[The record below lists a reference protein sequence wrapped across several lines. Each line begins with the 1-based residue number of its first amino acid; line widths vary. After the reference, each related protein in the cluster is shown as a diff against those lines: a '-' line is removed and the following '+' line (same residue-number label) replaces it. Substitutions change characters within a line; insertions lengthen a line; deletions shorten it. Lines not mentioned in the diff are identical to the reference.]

1 MKAFFKKSYNV
12 FALVMLLV
20 IAVSVIVPP
29 ICAVPD
35 AGEYFGTFTRV
46 GLYQTSEYSVSLSY
60 GIDEPLAGNPT
71 FFERFLMGV
80 VGINKAVYSDTVF
93 DIRFLSI
100 LYMLVFLIASYFF
113 MKNMHTGQSVID
125 YTLGA
130 VMLIF
135 FCDLGYV
142 SYFNSFYA
150 SALNLVLIFC
160 MLSLAVAMN
169 KKFKIW
175 KIIAFTIVSVLYT
188 FTMYQNF
195 VAGAVAAVLLAIFSV
210 RKIGVE
216 RIIGILCALVIFGA
230 AVFSGAN
237 ANIPT
242 KNDNVFNSVF
252 YGVLMD
258 NPDAENALKEFG
270 LEGHKDLIGKTSYE
284 VKPDDIA
291 LVKDIG
297 YGKIMSYYAK
307 NPKLLLDKMDMAAK
321 NSYFLVQDFLNY
333 NDLKPVPFKIWNL
346 LKRKVLPQAL
356 WIILIYAVAFFVM
369 AVKEYKKKGGA
380 YVLSLVLP
388 IMLITEL
395 IFSFIA
401 NGGVLISMKLFGFGI
416 YLDIMLML
424 TIVWGIDAV
433 IKRRAEIK
441 EKYGVNQ

>member
-1 MKAFFKKSYNV
+1 MKTFFTKSYNV

-60 GIDEPLAGNPT
+60 GIDNPTAENPT

-80 VGINKAVYSDTVF
+80 IGINKAVYSDTVF
-93 DIRFLSI
+93 DIRFLSV
-100 LYMLVFLIASYFF
+100 LYMLVFMTAVYFF
-113 MKNMHTGQSVID
+113 MKNMHTGVKAID
-125 YTLGA
+125 ITLGA
-130 VMLIF
+130 VMLVF

-142 SYFNSFYA
+142 AYFNSFYA
-150 SALNLVLIFC
+150 SALNLVLMFC

-169 KKFKIW
+169 KNFKIW
-175 KIIAFTIVSVLYT
+175 KLILFTLVAVAYV

-195 VAGAVAAVLLAIFSV
+195 IAGAVAAVLLAIFSV
-210 RKIGVE
+210 RKIGAE
-216 RIIGILCALVIFGA
+216 RIVGILCAIVIFA
-230 AVFSGAN
+230 VAVFSGAN

-242 KNDNVFNSVF
+242 KNENVFNSVF

-258 NPDAENALKEFG
+258 SPSADRIALDLGVDAPE
-270 LEGHKDLIGKTSYE
+270 LIGKTSYE
-284 VKPDDIA
+284 VEEKDIA
-291 LVKDIG
+291 LVKDIE
-297 YGKIMSYYAK
+297 YGDIAMCYIK
-307 NPKLLLDKMDMAAK
+307 NPSLLLDKMDMAAK
-321 NSYFLVQDFLNY
+321 NTYFLVQDFLNY

-346 LKRKVLPQAL
+346 LKRKVLPQSL

-369 AVKEYKKKGGA
+369 AFKEYKKKGGA
-380 YVLSLVLP
+380 YVLALALP
-388 IMLITEL
+388 VALITEL
-395 IFSFIA
+395 LFSFIA
-401 NGGVLISMKLFGFGI
+401 NGGVLISMKLFGFGM

-424 TIVWGIDAV
+424 TIAWGIDTV
-433 IKRRAEIK
+433 LKSRKEIK

>member
-1 MKAFFKKSYNV
+1 MKTFFTKAYNV
-12 FALVMLLV
+12 FALVMLV
-20 IAVSVIVPP
+20 IIAVSVIVPP

-46 GLYQTSEYSVSLSY
+46 GLYQTSDYSVSLSY
-60 GIDEPLAGNPT
+60 GIDEPHADNPT

-80 VGINKAVYSDTVF
+80 VGINKTVYSDTVF
-93 DIRFLSI
+93 DIRFLSV
-100 LYMLVFLIASYFF
+100 LYMLVFVASAYFF
-113 MKNMHTGQSVID
+113 MKNMHTGSKVID

-130 VMLIF
+130 VMVIF
-135 FCDLGYV
+135 FCDLGYIA
-142 SYFNSFYA
+142 YFNSFYA
-150 SALNLVLIFC
+150 SALNLVLVFA
-160 MLSLAVAMN
+160 MLSLAVSFN
-169 KKFKIW
+169 KNFKIW
-175 KIIAFTIVSVLYT
+175 KLIVFTLVSILYT

-210 RKIGVE
+210 RKIGLE
-216 RIIGILCALVIFGA
+216 RIVGILCALIIFTM
-230 AVFSGAN
+230 AVLSGAN

-242 KNDNVFNSVF
+242 KKENVFNSIF

-258 NPDAENALKEFG
+258 SPNADGIAFDLGVEAP
-270 LEGHKDLIGKTSYE
+270 ELIGKTSYQADAE
-284 VKPDDIA
+284 DIA

-297 YGKIMSYYAK
+297 YGDIIKCYIT
-307 NPKLLLDKMDMAAK
+307 NPKMLLDKMDMAAK

-333 NDLKPVPFKIWNL
+333 NALKPVPFKIWNL
-346 LKRKVLPQAL
+346 LKRKVLPQSL

-380 YVLSLVLP
+380 YILSLVLP
-388 IMLITEL
+388 IALITEL
-395 IFSFIA
+395 LFSFIA
-401 NGGVLISMKLFGFGI
+401 NGGVLISMKLFQFGM

-433 IKRRAEIK
+433 IKRRAQIK

>member
-1 MKAFFKKSYNV
+1 MKTFFTKSYNV
-12 FALVMLLV
+12 FALVMLLI

-60 GIDEPLAGNPT
+60 GIDEPQADNPT

-80 VGINKAVYSDTVF
+80 ASLNKAVYSDTVF
-93 DIRFLSI
+93 DIRFLSV
-100 LYMLVFLIASYFF
+100 LYMLVFIASVYFF
-113 MKNMHTGQSVID
+113 MKNMHTGVKAID

-130 VMLIF
+130 AMVIF
-135 FCDLGYV
+135 FCDLGYIA
-142 SYFNSFYA
+142 YFNSFYA
-150 SALNLVLIFC
+150 SALNLVLVFA
-160 MLSLAVAMN
+160 MLSLAVALN
-169 KKFKIW
+169 KNFKIW
-175 KIIAFTIVSVLYT
+175 KLIVFTLVSILYT

-210 RKIGVE
+210 RKIGAE
-216 RIIGILCALVIFGA
+216 RIVGILCAVVIFAA

-242 KNDNVFNSVF
+242 KNENMFNSVF

-258 NPDAENALKEFG
+258 NPNAENALKEFG
-270 LEGHKDLIGKTSYE
+270 LEGHEDLIGKTSYE
-284 VKPDDIA
+284 VEAEDIA
-291 LVKDIG
+291 LTKDIG
-297 YGKIMSYYAK
+297 YGKIMAYYAK
-307 NPKLLLDKMDMAAK
+307 NPKLLIDKMDMAAK
-321 NSYFLVQDFLNY
+321 NTYFLVQDFLNY

-346 LKRKVLPQAL
+346 LKRKVLPQSL

-388 IMLITEL
+388 IALVTEL

-401 NGGVLISMKLFGFGI
+401 NGGVLISMKLFGFGM